1 MIKTI
6 KMDWEHKK
14 WVFSLAGYLTSSQ
27 SISQLTR
34 ISIKQVLNKTLENK
48 DQCLLIK
55 PVSEQLLQ
63 TKKQQENNAR

>member
-1 MIKTI
+1 M
-6 KMDWEHKK
+6 
-14 WVFSLAGYLTSSQ
+14 
-27 SISQLTR
+27 
-34 ISIKQVLNKTLENK
+34 LENK